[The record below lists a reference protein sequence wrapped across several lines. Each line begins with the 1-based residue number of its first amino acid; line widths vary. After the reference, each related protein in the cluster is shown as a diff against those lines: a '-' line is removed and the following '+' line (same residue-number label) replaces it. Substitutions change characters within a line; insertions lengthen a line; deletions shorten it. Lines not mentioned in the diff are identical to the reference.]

1 MMFHVIVFFF
11 WFSHFLY
18 GSKSKPG
25 LFKQTSKTS
34 SEALLHCLHA
44 YFHASMNL
52 NQTILH
58 FIVFF
63 FWFSHFPY
71 GWKSKPGLFGQT
83 LKNCHKKLIKKTSNV
98 ASPGVRRLLLL
109 WNLVIVLVA
118 KMCTG
123 WFFNNK
129 KSETFTQLRVW
140 VWVWVTSSGPPS
152 SSPDLQLP
160 SSFRQSAFRMAVI
173 DYLF

>member
-1 MMFHVIVFFF
+1 MKVGAQTSPHSQPSLSPFNKLWYPFSQTWWRLFSHKHIYLIKFRSVVAMMFHVIVFFF

-25 LFKQTSKTS
+25 LFLQTSKTS

-63 FWFSHFPY
+63 FRFSHFPY

-83 LKNCHKKLIKKTSNV
+83 SKTSKE
-98 ASPGVRRLLLL
+98 ALLYCLP
-109 WNLVIVLVA
+109 NINEQT
-118 KMCTG
+118 KQSGT
-123 WFFNNK
+123 NNSHWPIEDK
-129 KSETFTQLRVW
+129 F
-140 VWVWVTSSGPPS
+140 
-152 SSPDLQLP
+152 
-160 SSFRQSAFRMAVI
+160 
-173 DYLF
+173 